1 MVYPFSQ
8 SVVEV
13 GIRAESRPIVVPAL
27 VARAPHQPVVSA
39 FRTPPLLSEGLSRER
54 PTPFLG
60 RRDISCSRSIA
71 ASNASNVA
79 KAAARRSGVGSGSG
93 SDEGRMRDE
102 GRAIARM
109 ASMCGCASALLASP
123 ISGGLYELFTGC
135 LRALSL
141 GGGDATATSGGA
153 SGPVSGSIS
162 LYPPPH
168 FWKYRG
174 GYKGSIDRIVLPVYG
189 I

>member
-1 MVYPFSQ
+1 M
-8 SVVEV
+8 
-13 GIRAESRPIVVPAL
+13 
-27 VARAPHQPVVSA
+27 
-39 FRTPPLLSEGLSRER
+39 ER

-60 RRDISCSRSIA
+60 RRDISRSRSIA

-93 SDEGRMRDE
+93 SDDARVRVK

-123 ISGGLYELFTGC
+123 ISGGLYELFAGC

-174 GYKGSIDRIVLPVYG
+174 GGGTKALLTCTPCTSTDFGHARGAGLDSESHPPGTTTIACGIMPLPVTTQRS
-189 I
+189 